1 MSDAALN
8 VADQFWLRRF
18 NIVFP
23 FLPPGSKTSSIWWGR
38 NCKKRGNFQH
48 EDEGRTLGENLGLP
62 RRKIVSLRPN

>member
-8 VADQFWLRRF
+8 VADRFWLRRF

-23 FLPPGSKTSSIWWGR
+23 FLRPGSKTSSIKWCPELQK
-38 NCKKRGNFQH
+38 N
-48 EDEGRTLGENLGLP
+48 EGRTLRENPGLP